1 MANANTAKALAD
13 CDNLIIAAQALKARI
28 ERTGAVSVYD
38 SHAGLALVN
47 AAYDVIECDAL
58 YDMKLDIE
66 HVLCPVETV
75 RPWSSLS
82 DYTKGVA
89 A

>member
-1 MANANTAKALAD
+1 MPTKAKALAD

-38 SHAGLALVN
+38 SHAGIALVN
-47 AAYDVIECDAL
+47 AAYDVTECDAL
-58 YDMKLDIE
+58 YEMKLDIE
-66 HVLCPVETV
+66 RALCPAGPV
-75 RPWSSLS
+75 RPWSSVS

-89 A
+89 FQ